1 MNPAPP
7 SHRLALKLNTEN
19 LNTSLLDNLTTAV
32 VLLNKDLKVIYINPA
47 AEALLETSDKHSH
60 NLYIGEILLNEKQII
75 KPLKSVMDNGIT
87 YISRKVRL
95 LKNNTSSMTVDYSAS
110 RVLYQNETFIML
122 ELQELDRSYNISRK
136 EMLISNHET
145 TLGLVRGLGHE
156 IKNPLGGIRGAAQLL
171 ADELPS
177 KELKDY
183 TNVIIEEADRLV
195 GLIDRLTGQY
205 KKPALQKINIHEILE
220 RVYNLVIAETRG
232 SIKLSK
238 DYDPS
243 IPEITGDLG
252 QLIQA
257 VLNIV
262 RNAMQALTESEKEI
276 GNPEIILRTRTVNHS
291 TIGSMMHK
299 LVAKIEIIDNGP
311 GIDSDII
318 ENIFYPLISGR
329 HTGTG
334 LGLSLSQNILKNHNG
349 LIECESRNGK
359 TCFTISLP
367 LSNEHEVDEI
377 GAKAFEEKA

>member
-1 MNPAPP
+1 MNAELIPD
-7 SHRLALKLNTEN
+7 RLALKLNTDN
-19 LNTSLLDNLTTAV
+19 LNTSLLDNLTTAII
-32 VLLNKDLKVIYINPA
+32 LLDKDLHVIYINPA
-47 AEALLETSDKHSH
+47 AEALLETSDRHSH
-60 NLYIGEILLNEKQII
+60 NTYIADVLLNVKELVKA
-75 KPLKSVMDNGIT
+75 LKNVKDNGVTFIA
-87 YISRKVRL
+87 RKVKLVKANTNRL
-95 LKNNTSSMTVDYSAS
+95 TVDYSAS
-110 RVLYQNETFIML
+110 RLIYENDTFIML
-122 ELQELDRSYNISRK
+122 EIQELDRSYNISRK

-156 IKNPLGGIRGAAQLL
+156 IKNPIGGIRGAAQLL
-171 ADELPS
+171 AEELADNN
-177 KELKDY
+177 LKDY

-205 KKPALQKINIHEILE
+205 QKPALQQLNIHEVLE

-232 SIKLSK
+232 SIEVEK

-243 IPEITGDLG
+243 IPEITGDMA

-262 RNAMQALTESEKEI
+262 RNAMQSLTESEHAVK
-276 GNPEIILRTRTVNHS
+276 NPKIILRTRTVNHV
-291 TIGSMMHK
+291 TIGPVMHK

-311 GIDSDII
+311 GIEQELF

-329 HTGTG
+329 ANGTG

-349 LIECESRNGK
+349 LIECDSHEGE

-367 LSNEHEVDEI
+367 LSNEKVPD
-377 GAKAFEEKA
+377 KLEEES

>member
-1 MNPAPP
+1 MNA
-7 SHRLALKLNTEN
+7 RLLTPRFGQEVNTEN

-32 VLLNKDLKVIYINPA
+32 IVLDKDLRLLYMNPA

-60 NLYIGEILLNEKQII
+60 NLYIGDVLLNSKQLI
-75 KPLKSVMDNGIT
+75 KSLKNVKNNGVTFIA
-87 YISRKVRL
+87 RKVEF
-95 LKNNTSSMTVDYSAS
+95 LKANTNHMTVDYSAS
-110 RVLYQNETFIML
+110 RLIYENETCIML

-171 ADELPS
+171 AEELTD

-183 TNVIIEEADRLV
+183 TNVIIEETDRLV

-232 SIKLSK
+232 SIELVK

-262 RNAMQALTESEKEI
+262 RNAMQSLTESDMTDVMPK
-276 GNPEIILRTRTVNHS
+276 IILRTRTVNHV
-291 TIGSMMHK
+291 TIGSVMHK
-299 LVAKIEIIDNGP
+299 LVARIEIIDNGP
-311 GIDSDII
+311 GIKPDII

-329 HTGTG
+329 ANGSG

-349 LIECESRNGK
+349 LIECDSQEGR
-359 TCFTISLP
+359 TCFTLSLP
-367 LSNEHEVDEI
+367 LSGEL
-377 GAKAFEEKA
+377 EEDD

>member
-1 MNPAPP
+1 MNAGLIPD
-7 SHRLALKLNTEN
+7 RLALKLNTDN
-19 LNTSLLDNLTTAV
+19 LNTSLLDNLTTAII
-32 VLLNKDLKVIYINPA
+32 LLDKDLHVIYINPA
-47 AEALLETSDKHSH
+47 AEALLETSDRHSH
-60 NLYIGEILLNEKQII
+60 NTYIADVLLNVKELVKS
-75 KPLKSVMDNGIT
+75 LKSVKDNGIT
-87 YISRKVRL
+87 FIARKVKL
-95 LKNNTSSMTVDYSAS
+95 VKANTNRMTVDYSAS
-110 RVLYQNETFIML
+110 RLIYENDTYIML
-122 ELQELDRSYNISRK
+122 EIQELDRSYNISRK

-156 IKNPLGGIRGAAQLL
+156 IKNPIGGIRGAAQLL
-171 ADELPS
+171 AEELTDNN
-177 KELKDY
+177 LKDY

-205 KKPALQKINIHEILE
+205 QKPALQQLNIHEVLE

-232 SIKLSK
+232 SIEVEK

-243 IPEITGDLG
+243 IPEITGDIA

-262 RNAMQALTESEKEI
+262 RNAMQSLTESEPAVK
-276 GNPEIILRTRTVNHS
+276 NPKIILRTRTVNHV
-291 TIGSMMHK
+291 TIGPVMHK

-311 GIDSDII
+311 GIKQELF

-329 HTGTG
+329 ANGTG

-349 LIECESRNGK
+349 LIECDSHEGE

-367 LSNEHEVDEI
+367 LSNEKVP
-377 GAKAFEEKA
+377 EELKEES

>member
-1 MNPAPP
+1 MNAGLIPD
-7 SHRLALKLNTEN
+7 RLALKLNTDN
-19 LNTSLLDNLTTAV
+19 LNTSLLDNLTTAII
-32 VLLNKDLKVIYINPA
+32 LLDKDLHVIYINPA
-47 AEALLETSDKHSH
+47 AEALLETSDRHSH
-60 NLYIGEILLNEKQII
+60 NTYIGDVLLNVKELVKS
-75 KPLKSVMDNGIT
+75 LKSVKDNGIT
-87 YISRKVRL
+87 FIARKVKL
-95 LKNNTSSMTVDYSAS
+95 VKANTNRMTVDYSAS
-110 RVLYQNETFIML
+110 RLIYENDTYIML
-122 ELQELDRSYNISRK
+122 EIQELDRSYNISRK

-156 IKNPLGGIRGAAQLL
+156 IKNPIGGIRGAAQLL
-171 ADELPS
+171 AEELTDNN
-177 KELKDY
+177 LKDY

-205 KKPALQKINIHEILE
+205 QKPALQQLNIHEVLE

-232 SIKLSK
+232 SIEVEK

-243 IPEITGDLG
+243 IPEITGDMA

-262 RNAMQALTESEKEI
+262 RNAMQSLTESEHAVK
-276 GNPEIILRTRTVNHS
+276 NPKIILRTRTVNHV
-291 TIGSMMHK
+291 TIGPVMHK

-311 GIDSDII
+311 GIEQELF

-329 HTGTG
+329 ANGTG

-349 LIECESRNGK
+349 LIECDSHEGE

-367 LSNEHEVDEI
+367 LSNEKVPDEL
-377 GAKAFEEKA
+377 EEES

>member
-1 MNPAPP
+1 MNAVLPAL
-7 SHRLALKLNTEN
+7 RFGQDLNTEN

-32 VLLNKDLKVIYINPA
+32 IVLDKDLRLLYMNPA

-60 NLYIGEILLNEKQII
+60 NQYIGDVLLNSKTLI
-75 KPLKSVMDNGIT
+75 KSLKNVKANGVTFIA
-87 YISRKVRL
+87 RKVEF
-95 LKNNTSSMTVDYSAS
+95 LKANTNHMTVDYSAS
-110 RVLYQNETFIML
+110 RLIYENETYIML
-122 ELQELDRSYNISRK
+122 ELQELDRSYNITRK

-171 ADELPS
+171 AEELTD
-177 KELKDY
+177 KNLKDY

-232 SIKLSK
+232 SIELVR

-243 IPEITGDLG
+243 IPEITGDLS

-262 RNAMQALTESEKEI
+262 RNAMQSLMESETPVD
-276 GNPEIILRTRTVNHS
+276 NPKIILRTRTLNHI
-291 TIGSMMHK
+291 TIGPVMHK
-299 LVAKIEIIDNGP
+299 LIARIDIIDNGP
-311 GIDSDII
+311 GISADFI

-329 HTGTG
+329 ANGTG

-349 LIECESRNGK
+349 LIECESHDGR
-359 TCFTISLP
+359 TSFTLSLP
-367 LSNEHEVDEI
+367 LSGELEEI
-377 GAKAFEEKA
+377 D

>member
-1 MNPAPP
+1 MNAGLIPD
-7 SHRLALKLNTEN
+7 RLALKLNTDN
-19 LNTSLLDNLTTAV
+19 LNTSLLDNLTTAII
-32 VLLNKDLKVIYINPA
+32 LLDKDLHVIYINPA
-47 AEALLETSDKHSH
+47 AEALLETSDRHSH
-60 NLYIGEILLNEKQII
+60 NTYIGDVLLNVKELVKS
-75 KPLKSVMDNGIT
+75 LKSVKDNGIT
-87 YISRKVRL
+87 FIARKVKL
-95 LKNNTSSMTVDYSAS
+95 VKANTNRMTVDYSAS
-110 RVLYQNETFIML
+110 RLIYENDTYIML
-122 ELQELDRSYNISRK
+122 EIQELDRSYNISRK

-156 IKNPLGGIRGAAQLL
+156 IKNPIGGIRGAAQLL
-171 ADELPS
+171 AEELTDNN
-177 KELKDY
+177 LKDY

-205 KKPALQKINIHEILE
+205 QKPALQQLNIHEVLE

-232 SIKLSK
+232 SIEVEK

-243 IPEITGDLG
+243 IPEITGDIA

-262 RNAMQALTESEKEI
+262 RNAMQSLTESEPAVK
-276 GNPEIILRTRTVNHS
+276 NPKIILRTRTVNHV
-291 TIGSMMHK
+291 TIGPVMHK

-311 GIDSDII
+311 GIKQELF

-329 HTGTG
+329 ANGTG

-349 LIECESRNGK
+349 LIECDSHEGE

-367 LSNEHEVDEI
+367 LSNEKVP
-377 GAKAFEEKA
+377 EELKEES